1 MNNAP
6 NSTASTT
13 ASTAVVTTV
22 AGNEIGGNAVGGM
35 TNGTGTTATFYEPF
49 GITRDAQGNF
59 YIADTELGLIRK
71 MTSSFVVS
79 TLAGQGTS
87 GYADGTGSLAA
98 FELPYGIVADG
109 NGNLYITDTYNAVI
123 RKVTPASLHLQGAQ
137 LRAQQMVW
145 VHMLVF
151 ILFQELPWM
160 PRTIFMQK
168 TRVIL

>member
-1 MNNAP
+1 MRLEAMQ
-6 NSTASTT
+6 
-13 ASTAVVTTV
+13 
-22 AGNEIGGNAVGGM
+22 GGM

-49 GITRDAQGNF
+49 GITVDAQGNF

-87 GYADGTGSLAA
+87 GYSDGTGSLAA

-123 RKVTPASLHLQGAQ
+123 RKVTPTGVVTTLAGNIAGGGNNTYVDGTARQQ
-137 LRAQQMVW
+137 L
-145 VHMLVF
+145 LNSPG
-151 ILFQELPWM
+151 ELPWM
-160 PRTIFMQK
+160 QTEIYLLLTGMRSVKSLRAVWSPHLQEAQ
-168 TRVIL
+168 